1 MKKQKLFALWL
12 VLLCTITTAWAEDV
26 YLYCNASSNTN
37 TLNTGDLL
45 VNGSGSNIFGSSY
58 GTFACAPEGIT
69 PTRRGGSQSSFKLT
83 LQNTENATDLV
94 IGGKSS
100 STSSAR
106 TLQSVGLNG
115 TDVTADVEITQSGT
129 GNCGE
134 YVIENLGAVKGDE
147 ITFTFSG
154 NFQIS
159 YLIAKSPSCTTPTVT
174 FSAAAT
180 VYVGDE
186 VDLTF
191 TSTNENAV
199 NYTIKKGGAV
209 TTDASIT
216 DGKFTATAAGTYTI
230 TATQAADETNGICA
244 VEETITITVSEATP
258 VTYASISANV
268 TSPVA
273 QGTSVTL
280 TADAPNATA
289 YQWQLDGV
297 DIEGATNETYTFTA
311 STKGTFSY
319 TVKARNDFNK
329 DGDTPTWVTSFAF
342 SLKVNAIA
350 QTIFHFQQANLS
362 ENLGAGI
369 QTATGGTLTTNAT
382 MNKESASY
390 NSAVPSDLKGG
401 ANVGKLGANA
411 TYIQLTLT
419 SGNFI
424 EGDTIYIC
432 GYNPYKI
439 SSTTALDGDIA
450 ASVATGTAKGDYNV
464 GYAVI
469 PAGIEN
475 NSIYLSRAEGTGTG
489 FAAVKVVRPAAKD
502 IISTDVSLTA
512 VTVDGVAI
520 SAENLATLT
529 STHSLALTDGY
540 AAAPEVVFTQHT
552 VITYEDNTTKVTD
565 TPVEVTATEVE
576 GNWQAQATINEV
588 TYTITAVKLSSKTV
602 TYYDGATQLG
612 TETVALNASP
622 AEYAQ
627 YQTRSHYTFD
637 GWYTNSDLAEAN
649 KVADITV
656 LTITDD
662 TPLYGKW
669 TANYSQSINIEQW
682 ILDNTSGTGRKEV
695 TEQTAA
701 FKEVLTAKGYEYAD
715 LNELDTLASGKDNQN
730 EAFLGLKVK
739 KTTAYIELLLKNG
752 GTLNA
757 KFGNIPS
764 GVNVKIG
771 SADAVKHT
779 DATYTYTATEDV
791 VVRLTCPDT
800 KTLVFKQLMIDEPI
814 AVVRPYVVAIAET
827 TGGTVVADMPM
838 AAAGETITLTATPS
852 SADYHLQTLKVT
864 YLDKDNA
871 EQTVTLG
878 EGNTFTMPSYPVTVK
893 ALFAQDYFVA
903 LSAYQAGTNW
913 QPTNAMTLGE
923 DGKYTATIE
932 GLNIAQA
939 SGLQYK
945 IVLNNEWY
953 GDSENSGSNFTM
965 SVEEDGMYTV
975 TITADPATLNT
986 TDMIISATATSQKTD
1001 DYVAPQYSIGLGAIE
1016 SDAEKV
1022 SLPFT
1027 AWDHTAEQVQM
1038 TVATEG
1044 EHAGEYAEVT
1054 IEGITATAEANLE
1067 FKAVVREHNAAIA
1080 WKGNPDDNGNNYS
1093 ITLPEAGTYSITF
1106 KYWLGSTFTESL
1118 VTKTD
1123 CETYTVTFRK
1133 PADWENVYFWAW
1145 NSQGD
1150 LLEEVWPGKQ
1160 LTAADGVYTAT
1171 VNSCYSGTGILF
1183 NNGSTYQTGNI
1194 TVGNTDEDYAL
1205 VDGNCY
1211 ECSGPTSQYEG
1222 TTYYEIQLC
1231 KTLYTIV
1238 FKDGETVVSTKEYQA
1253 DAQIEKPAT
1262 DPVKDGYT
1270 FLGWYLS
1277 TDETQALIDWDNNI
1291 PTVSTDQTYLAKW
1304 EENITLEPTTW
1315 YGDGDFTT
1323 TGGVCAGLYV
1333 VGEYSI
1339 TRNADKTL
1347 TINAQTN
1354 KDVCGLALQVNL
1366 GNGFIRMND
1375 IIGLRSAT
1383 YTTTDTYED
1392 DAKVNIEVLYAY
1404 AEGAKGFAFEYTV
1417 GSENTASVYYNVSVA
1432 DSDNGSLTINK
1443 DYVKAGTEV
1452 TVTTTPAEGYE
1463 LDGEISVMNGED
1475 AVIVTNGKF
1484 TMPAGDVTVSAAFKE
1499 SVTYYNIAVNTENI
1513 VANAETSLA
1522 NATITITATPQE
1534 GYELATVTV
1543 MNGENS
1549 VPVVI
1554 TGNTA
1559 TFTMPAGNV
1568 VVTATFAE
1576 IVKWCEV
1583 ALTNNMSNS
1592 NPESNI
1598 LFSVVDN
1605 GDGSVKFVL
1614 KAADGANKLDYF
1626 LINPIG
1632 VTAGADTDDAG
1643 IDELTANYTLPAGT
1657 TQLTLEILW
1666 SNPNWGGRWMVQNQ
1680 VVKMNGLC
1688 SESELL
1694 KPSIELDKAT
1704 LSLEES
1710 ETSTLNAT
1718 VKNIDTYTV
1727 VWTSDNT
1734 EVATVENGTIT
1745 AKKAGNANITATIE
1759 GTEYTATCTLTVTEP
1774 VVLTPATFYGAAE
1787 FTTTGSIC
1795 GGNDLIAIYSITR
1808 NADKTLTIAVEASA
1822 DLCNAAPQIK
1832 LADGAFIR
1840 MTDVVALRSAT
1851 YTTTEKYSDG
1861 ATVNMNILLAYA
1873 EGAKDIAVAYEVGS
1887 SNTRPSYYFIS
1898 TQQTGEGEI
1907 ETNTYAQP
1915 DSEVTVLYQAATGY
1929 QFGELKVLD
1938 AENNDIS
1945 NDVTL
1950 IDNADGSAEF
1960 LMPAQN
1966 VTVSAVFNQLF
1977 TVTTS
1982 YNSEQGIVTATPESA
1997 IAGTTVKVEY
2007 VAEEG
2012 YELDEISANV
2022 AGLTL
2027 TAVEGEDAFTFTMPA
2042 ENVTITVTFKATA
2055 PAETTVDCNFYK
2067 ATDFANVAA
2076 SDVVIIAWEKE
2087 GAYYGITNNNGT
2099 GSAPA
2104 AIAVSITNGY
2114 ILNDNANILWNIT
2127 SNAIYPNGDTEKW
2140 LYCTNTNNGVR
2151 VGTNDNKA
2159 FEIKDDYLYNT
2170 ATSRYLGIYN
2180 GQDVRCYT
2188 SINSN
2193 ISGQTLHFFTKA
2205 DCYAITH
2212 TAENGT
2218 ISVMDA
2224 APAGYPVEVTLTPAE
2239 GYRVKFGTLAVK
2251 RTTTGAAVEL
2261 TDGKFTMPE
2270 GAVTITAE
2278 FEELPKYDV
2287 TVATLTNGAIVAEP
2301 ATAVAEGAIVT
2312 LTVSP
2317 AEHYQLKANTLVV
2330 KDASDN
2336 DVACTAVEGTTNQ
2349 YTFTMPA
2356 SAATVSAEFEAIAVQ
2371 SVSLSEVGDNLSL
2384 STDDATYKFE
2394 VVVAPADALNPA
2406 VEWTSS
2412 NPAVATIDQTGL
2424 MTIVGE
2430 GQTLIIVTSQENS
2443 TLKDECTVTVS
2454 SSSIAVEIISLDK
2467 DYIYLELGGTAKV
2480 TATILPVDATD
2491 KTITWSYS
2499 ENGIITIDEDGNI
2512 TPIAAGEVTATAT
2525 TSNGK
2530 TASVEIVVCTAAQAG
2545 SAYYE
2550 KVTTEPASWEG
2561 SYLIVYETGNVAF
2574 DGSLTSLDAVSN
2586 IVDVTISNDQIAHTE
2601 ALEAKEFTITADVDN
2616 EGWYQIKS
2624 ASGYYIAG
2632 TTVTSNAGNGIKSSN
2647 VEGDKSKYLNQFSIS
2662 GGEVTIS
2669 SKSSDQNMILRFN
2682 DASNQNRFR
2691 YYKSGQ
2697 KAIALYKKVISA
2709 AIPGS
2714 CDGSISITP
2723 ASVDFG
2729 TLNMT
2734 GETLTGSKELTI
2746 TTENLRTDIS
2756 TEITGEGASVFSV
2769 SAINEGKFTVSY
2781 TANAAGTYEAT
2792 LKLKAKDKKNE
2803 TVTTTVALNLEVKEL
2818 TPATAVE
2825 IVGEGDLNLE
2835 MYKNTYPTLAATLS
2849 PANSTDIVTW
2859 SSSDETVVKIDAN
2872 TGAVTEVLKE
2882 GTAVITATANATV
2895 SATKNV
2901 VVKTT
2906 VLKPS
2911 EAVALT
2917 ASLADKTTV
2926 ENGKYVVGGYVNNIG
2941 SNLFWLSDDCSATK
2955 TFEVYGVTVTED
2967 IVNGAYVEAIGEIYK
2982 YNATTIEFNGA
2993 EYAVKEKTFAV
3004 TFDITNA
3011 GADGNTVTLAPAAT
3025 QLAAC
3030 AEAQL
3035 AINYASEDYDL
3046 QSLTIKDAADNTIEY
3061 DSEYKFSM
3069 PASDITVTAVFVSAP
3084 KYDVTISAGIE
3095 NGSVEANKQKAAAD
3109 TEVTLTVTP
3118 AEGYLLDA
3126 LTVHKTASSE
3136 AVAVTD
3142 GKFTMPAEAVTVNA
3156 TFRLY
3161 TLRDFLTLQPADN
3174 VTVGTEVQVLAQSD
3188 DNKTTYITDG
3198 TATLMIYGVVDAY
3211 EQGQALTAVTGKYS
3225 LYRAQHELI
3234 PATTPVAGE
3243 VKALPTPVELTAVVT
3258 AATEAQYV
3266 SIAEQPVTKN
3276 GDKFYV
3282 FETMQLFSTFQSLD
3296 ALKEAEYSF
3305 TAILTPYNDIVELLP
3320 VTAPQQKQ
3328 YTVTIAEG
3336 IQNGSVSAVPLT
3348 AGEGDEI
3355 TLTITPAD
3363 DCYQLKA
3370 GTLSVKNGENELTVT
3385 DNKFLMPRGNVAVS
3399 AQFEKKFYTITFKD
3413 YDGTV
3418 ISTLTGETAV
3428 ECGTMPAAPAEPA
3441 RTGNAQYSYTFSG
3454 WTPTIVEAAE
3464 DAIYTATYTET
3475 VNTYTVRF
3483 VDEDGETEIKTIA
3496 DVAYGTKVTE
3506 LTDLPAD
3513 PVKEATAQYTYT
3525 FLGWTPEITDAT
3537 EVTGDITYTAQF
3549 TETVNK
3555 YDITFALD
3563 NGEADVVVNAEYGT
3577 KVSTIKPADPEK
3589 TGYTFT
3595 AWAPA
3600 ISEEAEVT
3608 GTATFT
3614 AQYNINSYNLIYKVD
3629 GADYKTVSVEYGA
3642 AVTAEAEPAK
3652 EGYTFSGWSEIPA
3665 TMPAED
3671 VEVTGT
3677 FTINQYTITYQVEGE
3692 EDVVKTYDFS
3702 AEVLKYTP
3710 AEKTGYTFSGWNAEE
3725 PQTMPA
3731 ENLIFTG
3738 KYNINKYTVLWV
3750 NEDGVELEKDENVE
3764 YGTTPEYNGG
3774 TPEKGATAQYSY
3786 TFNAWTPEVTAVT
3799 ADVTYT
3805 AQFTESVNKYA
3816 VRFLNEDGTELQNTD
3831 VEYGTMPAYNGE
3843 TPVKAQDAQYTYT
3856 FLKWTPEFTEV
3867 TGEAIYTATYTATV
3881 RKYTITFLNYDD
3893 AVLSSEEYEYGAT
3906 PVEPVATKPG
3916 NEQYTYN
3923 FSGWDKAVVA
3933 VGGNATYKAQFE
3945 QVVNKYTISFVNWD
3959 NSPLASYEVEYGAM
3973 PIYQGDTPK
3982 REKSGEY
3989 SYTFQGWTPEV
4000 VAVDGDAT
4008 YKADFKAVT
4017 NAYTITFKDEDE
4029 TVIDEVTVEYGQM
4042 PSTTKVPAKEGNA
4055 QYSYEFAGWTPE
4067 LVAVTG
4073 EAVYHAT
4080 YTQVVNKYDIVFVN
4094 EDGTELQRESLE
4106 YGATPEYK
4114 GATPQKASSEQYDY
4128 TFNGW
4133 GSEIVVVAGDK
4144 TYTATYTSTLRQY
4157 DITWVVKGE
4166 PIVVKVNW
4174 NETPVAPAVED
4185 YMTEST
4191 VYTFNGWDSEIV
4203 AVAGDKTYTA
4213 QFTETV
4219 RQYDITWVVKGEPT
4233 VVKVNWNELP
4243 VAPSVEDYM
4252 TESTVYTFNGWDS
4265 EIVAVA
4271 GDKTYTAQF
4280 TETVRRY
4287 DITWVVKGEPIVV
4300 KVNWNETP
4308 VAPAVEDYMTESTV
4322 YTFSGWDSEIVAVAG
4337 DKTYTAQ
4344 FTETVRRYD
4353 ITWVVKGEPTVVKVN
4368 WNETPVA
4375 PAVEDYMTEST
4386 VYTFNGWDSEIVAVA
4401 GDKTYT
4407 AQFTETVRQYDITW
4421 VVKGEPTVVKVN
4433 WNELPVAPA
4442 VEDYMTESTVY
4453 TFNGWDSEIV
4463 AVAGDKT
4470 YTAQF
4475 TATVRQYTITWLN
4488 DDESKIDETQV
4499 GYGTVPTH
4507 ADAAKENTAEYTYT
4521 FSGWTPEVVA
4531 VAGDATYKATFTAV
4545 KNKYTVIFLNEDGT
4559 ELQKSDVEYGAMP
4572 AYSGTTPK
4580 KDGDK
4585 TYTYT
4590 FSGWTPELV
4599 SVTGAATYT
4608 ATYNKTYVEYTVT
4621 FKNEDGSVISTGTYH
4636 YGDHVT
4642 VPAEPEKDGNA
4653 EYTYVFAGW
4662 TPTVSDVIRDATY
4675 TATFTAV
4682 KNKYTLTLAV
4692 NDETM
4697 GQILGAETGEYEYG
4711 TELTITAT
4719 ANTGYKFVGWAD
4731 DETLPAER
4739 TVTITDNVTLTANF
4753 EKSTGTRLEDIH
4765 DQDAEYDNGIIRNL
4779 SGKTIYVYGASGQ
4792 LVSYTTTDVDLRQMQ
4807 KGVFLLTNGNWTV
4820 RVVIP

>member
-1 MKKQKLFALWL
+1 MKKQKLFALPLRYLCALFALIWL
-12 VLLCTITTAWAEDV
+12 CMGTWAGTDVTFSATEIAAGTVKSNITPLGPTSTSNSKICT
-26 YLYCNASSNTN
+26 SSNVALIQISNAADATWNDNTKRLAFSVASGKGIITKIVIHGSTNSSSGESIQPIVFWDDISFPSSAIGYSDITFKGYIQTNVCDGHNYEITPIVGTKAFAIYKRVKIDTSTN
-37 TLNTGDLL
+37 TLN
-45 VNGSGSNIFGSSY
+45 SGSNY
-58 GTFACAPEGIT
+58 GGNTTLRIDEVTITLEPECSD
-69 PTRRGGSQSSFKLT
+69 P
-83 LQNTENATDLV
+83 
-94 IGGKSS
+94 
-100 STSSAR
+100 SA
-106 TLQSVGLNG
+106 S
-115 TDVTADVEITQSGT
+115 
-129 GNCGE
+129 
-134 YVIENLGAVKGDE
+134 
-147 ITFTFSG
+147 
-154 NFQIS
+154 
-159 YLIAKSPSCTTPTVT
+159 

-180 VYVGDE
+180 AYVGDE
-186 VDLTF
+186 VALTF

-199 NYTIKKGGAV
+199 TYTIKKDDAV

-216 DGKFTATAAGTYTI
+216 AGKFTATAAGEYTI
-230 TATQAADETNGICA
+230 TASQAADETNGICA

-258 VTYASISANV
+258 VTSASISADV

-273 QGTSVTL
+273 QGTTVTL
-280 TADAPNATA
+280 TATAENATA

-329 DGDTPTWVTSFAF
+329 DGDTPTWVTSSAF

-576 GNWQAQATINEV
+576 GNWQAQTTINEV

-612 TETVALNASP
+612 TETVAVNASP

-627 YQTRSHYTFD
+627 YQTRAHYTFD

-649 KVADITV
+649 KVADITA
-656 LTITDD
+656 LAIADD

-739 KTTAYIELLLKNG
+739 KNTAYIELLLKNG
-752 GTLNA
+752 STLNA

-771 SADAVKHT
+771 SADVVNHT

-800 KTLVFKQLMIDEPI
+800 KTLVFKQLMIDEPV
-814 AVVRPYVVAIAET
+814 AVVRPYVVTITPT
-827 TGGTVVADMPM
+827 TGGTVVADMQK

-852 SADYHLQTLKVT
+852 STDYHLQTLKVT

-878 EGNTFTMPSYPVTVK
+878 EGNTFTMPSYPVSVK

-903 LSAYQAGTNW
+903 LSAYQAGSNW

-932 GLNIAQA
+932 GLNIAKA

-975 TITADPATLNT
+975 VITADPATLNT
-986 TDMIISATATSQKTD
+986 TDMTISATATPTKTGA
-1001 DYVAPQYSIGLGAIE
+1001 YVSPQYSIGLGAVE
-1016 SDAEKV
+1016 ADADKV
-1022 SLPFT
+1022 TLPFT

-1038 TVATEG
+1038 TVATIG

-1054 IEGITATAEANLE
+1054 IAGITTTAEANLE
-1067 FKAVVREHNAAIA
+1067 FKAVVREHNAAVS
-1080 WKGNPDDNGNNYS
+1080 WKGNPNNSDANYS
-1093 ITLPEAGTYSITF
+1093 ISLPEAGTYSITF
-1106 KYWLGSTFTESL
+1106 KYWLGSTFTESF

-1133 PADWENVYFWAW
+1133 PADWDNVYFWAW
-1145 NSQGD
+1145 NSQGN

-1211 ECSGPTSQYEG
+1211 ECSGPTSLYEG

-1238 FKDGETVVSTKEYQA
+1238 FKDGETVISTTEYQA
-1253 DAQIEKPAT
+1253 DAQIVKPAT

-1277 TDETQALIDWDNNI
+1277 TDDTQSVIDWDNNI
-1291 PTVSTDQTYLAKW
+1291 PTATDNLTYLAKW
-1304 EENITLEPTTW
+1304 EENAISYCDFPTGHQANAEF
-1315 YGDGDFTT
+1315 GDANGRILLTVAKIDNSSIRVKVVPNHTGTVIDFMTVIVNGVGKDQGTVGNGEIEGILDFTELASLDNLTVNVNWHTEGMDALGRWT
-1323 TGGVCAGLYV
+1323 TNNITIQESELCATIPAHTWFAITGVAVETGTV
-1333 VGEYSI
+1333 
-1339 TRNADKTL
+1339 TAD
-1347 TINAQTN
+1347 
-1354 KDVCGLALQVNL
+1354 V
-1366 GNGFIRMND
+1366 
-1375 IIGLRSAT
+1375 AT
-1383 YTTTDTYED
+1383 
-1392 DAKVNIEVLYAY
+1392 A
-1404 AEGAKGFAFEYTV
+1404 
-1417 GSENTASVYYNVSVA
+1417 
-1432 DSDNGSLTINK
+1432 
-1443 DYVKAGTEV
+1443 KAGT
-1452 TVTTTPAEGYE
+1452 TVTLTVTPAAGKQLKEGTLLVNAGAVELNKVDDTHYTFLMPAEAAVVTAEFEDAADLTVYDVTITQPENGTIAADPMSGIIGTTVTLTATPAEDYE
-1463 LDGEISVMNGED
+1463 LDY
-1475 AVIVTNGKF
+1475 F
-1484 TMPAGDVTVSAAFKE
+1484 TVGGTKIDGNTTTMVAGGIAVSAVFKQVVKYCE
-1499 SVTYYNIAVNTENI
+1499 LEAGHLGD
-1513 VANAETSLA
+1513 ANFGDA
-1522 NATITITATPQE
+1522 NGRI
-1534 GYELATVTV
+1534 LL
-1543 MNGENS
+1543 S
-1549 VPVVI
+1549 
-1554 TGNTA
+1554 
-1559 TFTMPAGNV
+1559 
-1568 VVTATFAE
+1568 
-1576 IVKWCEV
+1576 IVKV
-1583 ALTNNMSNS
+1583 DDTN
-1592 NPESNI
+1592 I
-1598 LFSVVDN
+1598 KIVVKPNYD
-1605 GDGSVKFVL
+1605 K
-1614 KAADGANKLDYF
+1614 GATKKLDYMYVE
-1626 LINPIG
+1626 PVEG
-1632 VTAGADTDDAG
+1632 TPYPATAGEDLTEG
-1643 IDELTANYTLPAGT
+1643 GVDELSVTISYAAAKTSYSFNTI
-1657 TQLTLEILW
+1657 QW
-1666 SNPNWGGRWMVQNQ
+1666 SNVADGGRWAINGLTVNLNQ
-1680 VVKMNGLC
+1680 LC

-1694 KPSIELDKAT
+1694 KPSIELDNTT
-1704 LSLEES
+1704 LSLEEG
-1710 ETSTLNAT
+1710 ETATLSAT
-1718 VKNIDTYTV
+1718 VKNLDTYTI

-1745 AKKAGNANITATIE
+1745 AKKAGTANITATIE
-1759 GTEYTATCTLTVTEP
+1759 GTEYTATCALTITEP
-1774 VVLTPATFYGAAE
+1774 EVIVWYKRATGHEANAE
-1787 FTTTGSIC
+1787 FGDPNGRILLTLAKGSQENQI
-1795 GGNDLIAIYSITR
+1795 DVIITP
-1808 NADKTLTIAVEASA
+1808 NSEAGA
-1822 DLCNAAPQIK
+1822 TKK
-1832 LADGAFIR
+1832 LDYLYVI
-1840 MTDVVALRSAT
+1840 
-1851 YTTTEKYSDG
+1851 SDG
-1861 ATVNMNILLAYA
+1861 ATPYPAEAGKDEGDYTYDALKVTLNYTEAKETYNFTIQWSNPDWNGRWAMNGFSVPA
-1873 EGAKDIAVAYEVGS
+1873 S
-1887 SNTRPSYYFIS
+1887 QIS
-1898 TQQTGEGEI
+1898 
-1907 ETNTYAQP
+1907 ET
-1915 DSEVTVLYQAATGY
+1915 SEEVTY
-1929 QFGELKVLD
+1929 
-1938 AENNDIS
+1938 S
-1945 NDVTL
+1945 
-1950 IDNADGSAEF
+1950 
-1960 LMPAQN
+1960 
-1966 VTVSAVFNQLF
+1966 
-1977 TVTTS
+1977 
-1982 YNSEQGIVTATPESA
+1982 
-1997 IAGTTVKVEY
+1997 
-2007 VAEEG
+2007 
-2012 YELDEISANV
+2012 
-2022 AGLTL
+2022 
-2027 TAVEGEDAFTFTMPA
+2027 
-2042 ENVTITVTFKATA
+2042 VTFKNGEENVDSQNVSWGVVASFGGTTPMKADDADYTYTFLGWSTDAAATTA
-2055 PAETTVDCNFYK
+2055 LENLPTITANTTFYAIFKTEEKTPVETTVDCDFYKKALGMDELKETNTILLGYEWVDFDVVAGEWKASSKLFDTTKVYVNNFYLNPSEK
-2067 ATDFANVAA
+2067 ATVFTLAKSGDNWTLSTKDGLIGATGTAGNTRLVAA
-2076 SDVVIIAWEKE
+2076 NDEANNLWRVTYNSTAKEFAITSSDS
-2087 GAYYGITNNNGT
+2087 AYYGRIQYNT
-2099 GSAPA
+2099 GSPRFTNYKTSSQKNLQIFIKA
-2104 AIAVSITNGY
+2104 A
-2114 ILNDNANILWNIT
+2114 
-2127 SNAIYPNGDTEKW
+2127 
-2140 LYCTNTNNGVR
+2140 
-2151 VGTNDNKA
+2151 
-2159 FEIKDDYLYNT
+2159 
-2170 ATSRYLGIYN
+2170 
-2180 GQDVRCYT
+2180 
-2188 SINSN
+2188 
-2193 ISGQTLHFFTKA
+2193 
-2205 DCYAITH
+2205 CYAITH

-2224 APAGYPVEVTLTPAE
+2224 APAGYPVEVTLTPAA
-2239 GYRVKFGTLAVK
+2239 GYRVKDGTLAVK

-2412 NPAVATIDQTGL
+2412 NTAVATIDQTGL

-2430 GQTLIIVTSQENS
+2430 GQTLITVTSQENS

-2454 SSSIAVEIISLDK
+2454 STKIDVESVTIKQNGENADPYS
-2467 DYIYLELGGTAKV
+2467 YLEIGSTLTL
-2480 TATILPVDATD
+2480 TATVLPADASEPALTWLSSDPTVATVDAGVVTPV
-2491 KTITWSYS
+2491 KAGTVTI
-2499 ENGIITIDEDGNI
+2499 
-2512 TPIAAGEVTATAT
+2512 TATADGV
-2525 TSNGK
+2525 TSTPWTVLVAEAATDGYVLTDIDNIAEGQEFVIAITRGGTNAGTYAMPNDAASNDAPTATAVTVVENTIASPAANLLWNVVKDATNGYMFTPHGDATK
-2530 TASVEIVVCTAAQAG
+2530 WLVMTDTNNGVRINTGDNKYFTFEDDANGNPYLKAATIARYLGVYNAQDFRCYNATSATNIKDQVLGFYAKASNPNAG
-2545 SAYYE
+2545 SI
-2550 KVTTEPASWEG
+2550 T
-2561 SYLIVYETGNVAF
+2561 
-2574 DGSLTSLDAVSN
+2574 VS
-2586 IVDVTISNDQIAHTE
+2586 A
-2601 ALEAKEFTITADVDN
+2601 
-2616 EGWYQIKS
+2616 
-2624 ASGYYIAG
+2624 
-2632 TTVTSNAGNGIKSSN
+2632 
-2647 VEGDKSKYLNQFSIS
+2647 
-2662 GGEVTIS
+2662 
-2669 SKSSDQNMILRFN
+2669 
-2682 DASNQNRFR
+2682 
-2691 YYKSGQ
+2691 
-2697 KAIALYKKVISA
+2697 
-2709 AIPGS
+2709 
-2714 CDGSISITP
+2714 

-2729 TLNMT
+2729 SLIYEGTTLSGT
-2734 GETLTGSKELTI
+2734 SDELTV
-2746 TTENLRTDIS
+2746 TSKNLRTDIS

-2792 LKLKAKDKKNE
+2792 LKLKAKDKKNDE
-2803 TVTTTVALNLEVKEL
+2803 LTATVELKLVVKEL

-2835 MYKNTYPTLAATLS
+2835 MYKNTYPTLAATLT

-2872 TGAVTEVLKE
+2872 TGAITEVLKE

-2917 ASLADKTTV
+2917 ASLANKTTV

-2993 EYAVKEKTFAV
+2993 EYAVKENTLAV

-3025 QLAAC
+3025 ELAAC
-3030 AEAQL
+3030 VEGQL

-3095 NGSVEANKQKAAAD
+3095 NGSVEANKQKAGAD

-3118 AEGYLLDA
+3118 AEGYILNA
-3126 LTVHKTASSE
+3126 LTVVKTASSE

-3174 VTVGTEVQVLAQSD
+3174 VTIGTEVQVLAQSD

-3234 PATTPVAGE
+3234 PSATPVAGE
-3243 VKALPTPVELTAVVT
+3243 VKALPTPAELTAVVT

-3282 FETMQLFSTFQSLD
+3282 FETMQLYSTFQSLD

-3336 IQNGSVSAVPLT
+3336 IQNGSVSAAPLT

-3385 DNKFLMPRGNVAVS
+3385 DNKFLMPRGNVTVNAE
-3399 AQFEKKFYTITFKD
+3399 FEKKFFTITFKD
-3413 YDGTV
+3413 YNGNV

-3428 ECGTMPAAPAEPA
+3428 ECGTMPTAPADPSRES
-3441 RTGNAQYSYTFSG
+3441 NAQYTYTFAG

-3475 VNTYTVRF
+3475 VNTYTIRF

-3525 FLGWTPEITDAT
+3525 FSGWTPEITDAT
-3537 EVTGDITYTAQF
+3537 EVTGNITYTAQF

-3577 KVSTIKPADPEK
+3577 KVTDIKPADPEK

-3614 AQYNINSYNLIYKVD
+3614 AQYSINSYNLIYKVD

-3764 YGTTPEYNGG
+3764 YGTMPEYNGG

-3786 TFNAWTPEVTAVT
+3786 TFKAWTPEVSAVT

-3805 AQFTESVNKYA
+3805 AQFTETVNKYA
-3816 VRFLNEDGTELQNTD
+3816 VRFLNEDGTELQNTA

-3843 TPVKAQDAQYTYT
+3843 TPAKAQDAQYTYT

-3867 TGEAIYTATYTATV
+3867 TGEATYTATYTATV

-3923 FSGWDKAVVA
+3923 FSGWDKAVTA
-3933 VGGNATYKAQFE
+3933 VSGPATYKAQFE

-3959 NSPLASYEVEYGAM
+3959 NTPLVSYEVEYGAI
-3973 PIYQGDTPK
+3973 PEYKGNTPQ
-3982 REKSGEY
+3982 REKNGEY

-4094 EDGTELQRESLE
+4094 EDGTELQRENLE
-4106 YGATPEYK
+4106 YGATPEYS

-4133 GSEIVVVAGDK
+4133 DSEIVAVAGAK

-4166 PIVVKVNW
+4166 PTIVKVNWNELPVAPSVEDYMTESTIYTFNGWDSEIVAVAGDKTYTAQFTETVRQYDITWVVKGEPTVVKVNW
-4174 NETPVAPAVED
+4174 NELPVAPAVED

-4233 VVKVNWNELP
+4233 VVKVNWNE
-4243 VAPSVEDYM
+4243 
-4252 TESTVYTFNGWDS
+4252 
-4265 EIVAVA
+4265 
-4271 GDKTYTAQF
+4271 Q
-4280 TETVRRY
+4280 
-4287 DITWVVKGEPIVV
+4287 
-4300 KVNWNETP
+4300 
-4308 VAPAVEDYMTESTV
+4308 
-4322 YTFSGWDSEIVAVAG
+4322 
-4337 DKTYTAQ
+4337 
-4344 FTETVRRYD
+4344 
-4353 ITWVVKGEPTVVKVN
+4353 
-4368 WNETPVA
+4368 PVA

-4475 TATVRQYTITWLN
+4475 AETVRQYDITWVVKGEPTIVKVNWNELPVAPSVEDYMTESTVYTFNGWDSEIVAVAGDKTYTAQFAESVRQYTITWLN

-4559 ELQKSDVEYGAMP
+4559 ELQKLDVEYGAMP

-4636 YGDHVT
+4636 YGEHVT

-4792 LVSYTTTDVDLRQMQ
+4792 LVNYTTTDVDLRQMQ

>member
-1 MKKQKLFALWL
+1 MKKQKLFVLWL
-12 VLLCTITTAWAEDV
+12 MLLVGIGSAWAEMVTFTATEMSEQTNGIKKGNITAFCPTKAGDQQWYKNSSTIKGSAISLNSSADTAV
-26 YLYCNASSNTN
+26 IVPVSGKSIHFRADANYIITAISIEAAANKDSICGEPIVIWSGEINKTPAYVGTIEVPSRAETSKPNAIEITNIPDGATAFALYRRIKYNSTTGEIGTGSNFGRSQQTWNIFNITITYEAVISCTTPTTALSLAASKSE
-37 TLNTGDLL
+37 DLL
-45 VNGSGSNIFGSSY
+45 V
-58 GTFACAPEGIT
+58 
-69 PTRRGGSQSSFKLT
+69 
-83 LQNTENATDLV
+83 
-94 IGGKSS
+94 
-100 STSSAR
+100 
-106 TLQSVGLNG
+106 
-115 TDVTADVEITQSGT
+115 
-129 GNCGE
+129 
-134 YVIENLGAVKGDE
+134 GDE
-147 ITFTFSG
+147 ITFTTTGG
-154 NFQIS
+154 NGGTIKL
-159 YLIAKSPSCTTPTVT
+159 YDGETEITSPWT
-174 FSAAAT
+174 AT
-180 VYVGDE
+180 VGE
-186 VDLTF
+186 HSF
-191 TSTNENAV
+191 TAVQEDNEGV
-199 NYTIKKGGAV
+199 CGA
-209 TTDASIT
+209 TTDAIEFIVIS
-216 DGKFTATAAGTYTI
+216 
-230 TATQAADETNGICA
+230 
-244 VEETITITVSEATP
+244 ATP
-258 VTYASISANV
+258 VTSASISANV

-297 DIEGATNETYTFTA
+297 DIEGAIDDTYTFIA

-329 DGDTPTWVTSFAF
+329 AGETPTWVTSSAF
-342 SLKVNAIA
+342 SLKVNAAA
-350 QTIFHFQQANLS
+350 QTIFHWKSDGTKETDSVIN
-362 ENLGAGI
+362 
-369 QTATGGTLTTNAT
+369 ATGGTVALKTTDSSKSWSSESLTYVSTVPDDMKGSGIKSGGNALYLEIST
-382 MNKESASY
+382 
-390 NSAVPSDLKGG
+390 NSA
-401 ANVGKLGANA
+401 
-411 TYIQLTLT
+411 IE
-419 SGNFI
+419 
-424 EGDTIYIC
+424 EGDTIYVS
-432 GYNPYKI
+432 GYGTWDFGKTQGTEDIISDLNTNGTSKSDAKI
-439 SSTTALDGDIA
+439 GYSVVPVNISVSKLYVRRGTSSSYTIG
-450 ASVATGTAKGDYNV
+450 
-464 GYAVI
+464 
-469 PAGIEN
+469 
-475 NSIYLSRAEGTGTG
+475 
-489 FAAVKVVRPAAKD
+489 AVKVIRPAAKD
-502 IISTDVSLTA
+502 ILSTDITLSA
-512 VTVDGVAI
+512 VTVDGNAL
-520 SAENLATLT
+520 STENLSTLT
-529 STHSLALTDGY
+529 STHTLSLTDGF
-540 AAAPEVVFTQHT
+540 ASAPQLVFTQHT

-612 TETVALNASP
+612 TETVAVNASP

-627 YQTRSHYTFD
+627 YQTRAHYTFD
-637 GWYTNSDLAEAN
+637 GWYTGSDLAEAN
-649 KVADITV
+649 RVADITV

-669 TANYSQSINIEQW
+669 TANYSQSINIEQLV
-682 ILDNTSGTGRKEV
+682 LDNGKSYDIGS
-695 TEQTAA
+695 A
-701 FKEVLTAKGYEYAD
+701 LTAKGYEYAD
-715 LNELDTLASGKDNQN
+715 LDALDSLAPQKDKQN

-739 KTTAYIELLLKNG
+739 KNTAYIELLLKNG
-752 GTLNA
+752 STLNA
-757 KFGNIPS
+757 KFGNIPN

-814 AVVRPYVVAIAET
+814 AVVRPYVVTIAET
-827 TGGTVVADMPM
+827 KGGTVVADMQK

-852 SADYHLQTLKVT
+852 STDYHLQTLKVT

-871 EQTVTLG
+871 EQIVTLG

-893 ALFAQDYFVA
+893 ALFAQDFFVA
-903 LSAYQAGTNW
+903 LSAYQSGSNW

-965 SVEEDGMYTV
+965 SVDEDGMYTV
-975 TITADPATLNT
+975 VITADPATLNT
-986 TDMIISATATSQKTD
+986 TDMIISATATPTKTG
-1001 DYVAPQYSIGLGAIE
+1001 DYVAPQYSIGLGAVE
-1016 SDAEKV
+1016 ADADKV
-1022 SLPFT
+1022 TLPFT
-1027 AWDHTAEQVQM
+1027 AWDDKAEQVQM
-1038 TVATEG
+1038 TVATIG

-1054 IEGITATAEANLE
+1054 IAGITATAEANLE
-1067 FKAVVREHNAAIA
+1067 FKAVVREHNAAVS
-1080 WKGNPDDNGNNYS
+1080 WKGNPDDNGNNYY

-1106 KYWLGSTFTESL
+1106 KYWLGSTFTESF

-1133 PADWENVYFWAW
+1133 PADWDNVYFWAW
-1145 NSQGD
+1145 NSQGN

-1211 ECSGPTSQYEG
+1211 ECSGPTSLYEG

-1253 DAQIEKPAT
+1253 DAQIVKPAT

-1277 TDETQALIDWDNNI
+1277 TDDTQSVIDWDNNI

-1304 EENITLEPTTW
+1304 EENAVSYCDFPTGHQANAEF
-1315 YGDGDFTT
+1315 GDANGRILLTVAKIDNSSIRVKVVPNHTGTVIDFMTVIVNGVGKDQGTVGNGEIEGILDFTEL
-1323 TGGVCAGLYV
+1323 ASLD
-1333 VGEYSI
+1333 
-1339 TRNADKTL
+1339 NL
-1347 TINAQTN
+1347 T
-1354 KDVCGLALQVNL
+1354 VN
-1366 GNGFIRMND
+1366 
-1375 IIGLRSAT
+1375 
-1383 YTTTDTYED
+1383 
-1392 DAKVNIEVLYAY
+1392 VNWH
-1404 AEGAKGFAFEYTV
+1404 TV
-1417 GSENTASVYYNVSVA
+1417 GMDALGRWTTNNITIQESELCATIPAHTWFAITGVAVETGTVTADVA
-1432 DSDNGSLTINK
+1432 TA
-1443 DYVKAGTEV
+1443 KAGT
-1452 TVTTTPAEGYE
+1452 TVTLTVTPAAGKQLKEGTLLVNAGAVELTKVDDTHYTFLMPSEAAVVTAEFEDAADLTVYNVTITQPENGSIAADPMSGIIGTTVTLTATPAEDYE
-1463 LDGEISVMNGED
+1463 LDY
-1475 AVIVTNGKF
+1475 F
-1484 TMPAGDVTVSAAFKE
+1484 TVGGTKIDGNTTTMVAGGITVSAVFKQVVKYCE
-1499 SVTYYNIAVNTENI
+1499 LEAGHLGD
-1513 VANAETSLA
+1513 ANFGDA
-1522 NATITITATPQE
+1522 NGRI
-1534 GYELATVTV
+1534 LL
-1543 MNGENS
+1543 S
-1549 VPVVI
+1549 
-1554 TGNTA
+1554 
-1559 TFTMPAGNV
+1559 
-1568 VVTATFAE
+1568 
-1576 IVKWCEV
+1576 IVKV
-1583 ALTNNMSNS
+1583 DDTK
-1592 NPESNI
+1592 I
-1598 LFSVVDN
+1598 KIVVKPNFD
-1605 GDGSVKFVL
+1605 K
-1614 KAADGANKLDYF
+1614 GATKKLDYMYVE
-1626 LINPIG
+1626 PVEG
-1632 VTAGADTDDAG
+1632 TPYPATAGEDLTEG
-1643 IDELTANYTLPAGT
+1643 GVDELSVTISYAAAKTSYSFNTI
-1657 TQLTLEILW
+1657 QW
-1666 SNPNWGGRWMVQNQ
+1666 SNVADGGRWAINGLTVNLNQ
-1680 VVKMNGLC
+1680 LC

-1694 KPSIELDKAT
+1694 KPSIELDNTT
-1704 LSLEES
+1704 LSLEEG
-1710 ETSTLNAT
+1710 ETETLTTT
-1718 VKNIDTYTV
+1718 VKNVDTYTV
-1727 VWTSDNT
+1727 VWASDAPA
-1734 EVATVENGTIT
+1734 VATVSDAGLVTAVAAGT
-1745 AKKAGNANITATIE
+1745 ANITANITVNE
-1759 GTEYTATCTLTVTEP
+1759 VDYTATCAVTVTEP
-1774 VVLTPATFYGAAE
+1774 EVIVWYQRATGHEGNAE
-1787 FTTTGSIC
+1787 FDDANGRI
-1795 GGNDLIAIYSITR
+1795 LL
-1808 NADKTLTIAVEASA
+1808 TLAKVEGENKI
-1822 DLCNAAPQIK
+1822 DVIVTPNAASGTTKK
-1832 LADGAFIR
+1832 LDYLYVI
-1840 MTDVVALRSAT
+1840 
-1851 YTTTEKYSDG
+1851 SDG
-1861 ATVNMNILLAYA
+1861 ATPYPA
-1873 EGAKDIAVAYEVGS
+1873 EAGKDEGDY
-1887 SNTRPSYYFIS
+1887 SYD
-1898 TQQTGEGEI
+1898 
-1907 ETNTYAQP
+1907 A
-1915 DSEVTVLYQAATGY
+1915 
-1929 QFGELKVLD
+1929 LKVTLNYTEVKETYNFTILWSNPD
-1938 AENNDIS
+1938 WNGRWALNNLSVPASQIS
-1945 NDVTL
+1945 SATEAVNYAVVFKNGEET
-1950 IDNADGSAEF
+1950 ADT
-1960 LMPAQN
+1960 QN
-1966 VTVSAVFNQLF
+1966 V
-1977 TVTTS
+1977 
-1982 YNSEQGIVTATPESA
+1982 EWGATPVF
-1997 IAGTTVKVEY
+1997 AGTTPAK
-2007 VAEEG
+2007 AETETHTFTFLG
-2012 YELDEISANV
+2012 WNTDANATEALATLSAVTANTTFY
-2022 AGLTL
+2022 AIFE
-2027 TAVEGEDAFTFTMPA
+2027 AVE
-2042 ENVTITVTFKATA
+2042 KA

-2067 ATDFANVAA
+2067 MTDISNVTV
-2076 SDVVIIAWEKE
+2076 DDIVIIVIESENSGGVGTFAI
-2087 GAYYGITNNNGT
+2087 ANNNGSS
-2099 GSAPA
+2099 SAPT
-2104 AIAVSITNGY
+2104 AVSVTATNGY
-2114 ILNDNANILWNIT
+2114 INTDNTNILWNIT
-2127 SNAIYPNGDTEKW
+2127 NNEGSYTIYPKGTTESW
-2140 LYCTNTNNGVR
+2140 LYTTTSNNGVR
-2151 VGTNDNKA
+2151 VGTTTTRNK
-2159 FEIKDDYLYNT
+2159 FNLVNTTEENGGGQYLKVVDEDIYVG
-2170 ATSRYLGIYN
+2170 SYN
-2180 GQDVRCYT
+2180 GQDIRRYSTV
-2188 SINSN
+2188 NNN
-2193 ISGQTLHFFTKA
+2193 IKNENTVFFTKA

-2224 APAGYPVEVTLTPAE
+2224 APAGYPIEVTLTPAE
-2239 GYRVKFGTLAVK
+2239 GYRVKAGTLAVK

-2287 TVATLTNGAIVAEP
+2287 TVATLTNGTIVAEP
-2301 ATAVAEGAIVT
+2301 ATAVAQGATVT

-2336 DVACTAVEGTTNQ
+2336 AVACTAVEGTTNQ

-2371 SVSLSEVGDNLSL
+2371 SVTLSEVGDNLSL
-2384 STDDATYKFE
+2384 STDDATYQFE
-2394 VVVAPADALNPA
+2394 AVVAPADALNPA

-2412 NPAVATIDQTGL
+2412 VPAVATIDQTGL

-2430 GQTLIIVTSQENS
+2430 GQTVITVTSQENS
-2443 TLKDECTVTVS
+2443 ELKAECTVTIS
-2454 SSSIAVEIISLDK
+2454 STAIEVESISLNK
-2467 DYIYLELGGTAKV
+2467 DYIYLEIGGTTTIEV
-2480 TATILPVDATD
+2480 TYTPSDATD
-2491 KTITWSYS
+2491 QTVTWSGLEDVVS
-2499 ENGIITIDEDGNI
+2499 IDAEGNI
-2512 TPIAAGEVTATAT
+2512 TALKAGEITATAT
-2525 TSNGK
+2525 TANGK
-2530 TASVEIVVCTAAQAG
+2530 TALVDIVVCTAAQAG

-2550 KVTTEPASWEG
+2550 KVTSIADISAGDVILWVNEANNVAAKEHSTSLYNTTSISISENKISDVNGAAEFTLGRNGDYWTFATSDGE
-2561 SYLIVYETGNVAF
+2561 LIGINGEKTALRVGTGTTDWSISIAETGA
-2574 DGSLTSLDAVSN
+2574 T
-2586 IVDVTISNDQIAHTE
+2586 
-2601 ALEAKEFTITADVDN
+2601 TIT
-2616 EGWYQIKS
+2616 
-2624 ASGYYIAG
+2624 
-2632 TTVTSNAGNGIKSSN
+2632 NATQYNSKDSKLQYNHNSGNGRFTNYSSN
-2647 VEGDKSKYLNQFSIS
+2647 QL
-2662 GGEVTIS
+2662 
-2669 SKSSDQNMILRFN
+2669 
-2682 DASNQNRFR
+2682 
-2691 YYKSGQ
+2691 
-2697 KAIALYKKVISA
+2697 AITFYKKVTSA
-2709 AIPGS
+2709 AVPGS
-2714 CDGSISITP
+2714 CDGSISVDA

-2729 TLNMT
+2729 TQTYT
-2734 GETLTGSKELTI
+2734 GSTLTGSKELTI
-2746 TTENLRTDIS
+2746 TSENLRSDI
-2756 TEITGEGASVFSV
+2756 TATLTGSDVFSKSEIV
-2769 SAINEGKFTVSY
+2769 DGKITISY
-2781 TANAAGTYEAT
+2781 NANAAGTYNAT
-2792 LKLKAKDKKNE
+2792 LTLNATDKKNQ
-2803 TVTTTVALNLEVKEL
+2803 EV
-2818 TPATAVE
+2818 
-2825 IVGEGDLNLE
+2825 
-2835 MYKNTYPTLAATLS
+2835 
-2849 PANSTDIVTW
+2849 
-2859 SSSDETVVKIDAN
+2859 
-2872 TGAVTEVLKE
+2872 
-2882 GTAVITATANATV
+2882 
-2895 SATKNV
+2895 
-2901 VVKTT
+2901 
-2906 VLKPS
+2906 
-2911 EAVALT
+2911 
-2917 ASLADKTTV
+2917 
-2926 ENGKYVVGGYVNNIG
+2926 
-2941 SNLFWLSDDCSATK
+2941 TK
-2955 TFEVYGVTVTED
+2955 TVD
-2967 IVNGAYVEAIGEIYK
+2967 IQLVIASM
-2982 YNATTIEFNGA
+2982 
-2993 EYAVKEKTFAV
+2993 
-3004 TFDITNA
+3004 FDITVVSTTNGTIEVVNNAAA
-3011 GADGNTVTLAPAAT
+3011 GAEV
-3025 QLAAC
+3025 
-3030 AEAQL
+3030 
-3035 AINYASEDYDL
+3035 AI
-3046 QSLTIKDAADNTIEY
+3046 
-3061 DSEYKFSM
+3061 
-3069 PASDITVTAVFVSAP
+3069 
-3084 KYDVTISAGIE
+3084 
-3095 NGSVEANKQKAAAD
+3095 
-3109 TEVTLTVTP
+3109 TVTP
-3118 AEGYLLDA
+3118 AAGYILDA
-3126 LTVHKTASSE
+3126 LTVVKTAGGE
-3136 AVAVTD
+3136 AVEVTNNT
-3142 GKFTMPAEAVTVNA
+3142 FTMPAEAVTVNA
-3156 TFRLY
+3156 TFRTY
-3161 TLRDFLTLQPADN
+3161 TLRDFLTNKPADN
-3174 VTVGTEVQVLAQSD
+3174 VTIGTEVQVLAQSS
-3188 DNKTTYITDG
+3188 NMKTTYITDG
-3198 TATLMIYGVVDAY
+3198 TATLMIYDATPTY
-3211 EQGQALTAVTGKYS
+3211 MTAMEQGQTLTGVLGKYS
-3225 LYRAQHELI
+3225 VYSKQHELI
-3234 PATTPVAGE
+3234 PSATPVAGE
-3243 VKALPTPVELTAVVT
+3243 VKALPVPTELTAVVT
-3258 AATEAQYV
+3258 EATEAQYV
-3266 SIAEQPVTKN
+3266 SVVEKPVTKSSS
-3276 GDKFYV
+3276 DYYV
-3282 FETMQLFSTFQSLD
+3282 FETMKLYNTFQSLEN
-3296 ALKEAEYSF
+3296 LREAEYSF

-3336 IQNGSVSAVPLT
+3336 IQNGSVSAAPLT

-3454 WTPTIVEAAE
+3454 WTPAIVEAAE

-3483 VDEDGETEIKTIA
+3483 VGEDGETEIKTIA
-3496 DVAYGTKVTE
+3496 DVAYGTKVAE

-3525 FLGWTPEITDAT
+3525 FSGWTPEITDAT

-3577 KVSTIKPADPEK
+3577 KVTDIKPADPTK

-3608 GTATFT
+3608 GIATFT
-3614 AQYNINSYNLIYKVD
+3614 AQYSINSYNLIYKVD
-3629 GADYKTVSVEYGA
+3629 GADYKTVPVEYGA
-3642 AVTAEAEPAK
+3642 AITPEAEPAK

-3764 YGTTPEYNGG
+3764 YGTMPEYNGG

-3786 TFNAWTPEVTAVT
+3786 TFKAWTPEVSAVI

-3805 AQFTESVNKYA
+3805 ATFTQSVNKYA
-3816 VRFLNEDGTELQNTD
+3816 VRFLNEDGTELQNTA

-3867 TGEAIYTATYTATV
+3867 TGEATYTATYTSTV
-3881 RKYTITFLNYDD
+3881 RKYTITFVNYDD

-3945 QVVNKYTISFVNWD
+3945 QVVNKYTINFVNWD

-4029 TVIDEVTVEYGQM
+4029 TVIDEVTVEYGQI

-4106 YGATPEYK
+4106 YGATPEYS
-4114 GATPQKASSEQYDY
+4114 GATPQKASTAQYDY

-4133 GSEIVVVAGDK
+4133 SPSISQVTKEK

-4166 PIVVKVNW
+4166 PTIIKVNWNELPVAPAVEDYMTESTVYTFKGWDSEIVAVAGDKTYTAQFTESVRQYDITWVVKGEPTVVKVNYNEMPVAPAVEDYMTESTVYTFSGWDSEIVAVAGDKTYTAQFTETVRQYDITWVVKGEPTVVKVNW
-4174 NETPVAPAVED
+4174 NGLPVAPAVEDYMTESTVYTFNGWDSEIVAVAGDKTYTAQFTETVRQYDITWVVKGEPTIVKVNWNELPVAPAVED

-4233 VVKVNWNELP
+4233 VVKVNWNE
-4243 VAPSVEDYM
+4243 
-4252 TESTVYTFNGWDS
+4252 
-4265 EIVAVA
+4265 
-4271 GDKTYTAQF
+4271 Q
-4280 TETVRRY
+4280 
-4287 DITWVVKGEPIVV
+4287 
-4300 KVNWNETP
+4300 
-4308 VAPAVEDYMTESTV
+4308 
-4322 YTFSGWDSEIVAVAG
+4322 
-4337 DKTYTAQ
+4337 
-4344 FTETVRRYD
+4344 
-4353 ITWVVKGEPTVVKVN
+4353 
-4368 WNETPVA
+4368 PVA

-4407 AQFTETVRQYDITW
+4407 AQFTETVRQY
-4421 VVKGEPTVVKVN
+4421 
-4433 WNELPVAPA
+4433 
-4442 VEDYMTESTVY
+4442 
-4453 TFNGWDSEIV
+4453 
-4463 AVAGDKT
+4463 
-4470 YTAQF
+4470 
-4475 TATVRQYTITWLN
+4475 TITWLN

-4507 ADAAKENTAEYTYT
+4507 ADAAKENTAEFTYT

-4636 YGDHVT
+4636 YGEHVT

-4719 ANTGYKFVGWAD
+4719 ANTGYKFVCWAD